1 MQNTKIIII
10 IVIIIAISWFLY
22 KYFVNIEGFTSD
34 NLDLLDK
41 QSSNQIN
48 NNTSSY
54 DGTTISQWSNK
65 FYNFQVQNSIKPLSL
80 WKPKLPVSNGKS
92 MCKLGD
98 MVSTSPEYAP
108 PTDKSLFVN
117 GDVLPPIDY
126 KVIVDYKGMTMDPI
140 FNDLH
145 KSINSLNDLNN
156 LYNSLKNT
164 VSVITTIN
172 GIITNGKNDIINLLD
187 QRILSNIK
195 IGLVNNNNTLL
206 SLSSAVSPSNI
217 LPLNSTDLILLPANC
232 IITIYKLS
240 SDNRPSPN
248 TSPIILNYNI
258 NSNRNNSRELAN
270 YLGSQ
275 NYFGSISSSNINFIP
290 STIGLMDI
298 PNIANMINNYTN
310 SMQQEIN
317 LIKTSNPDVYKILNL
332 ENFIQNLMSF
342 LQANFSYTY
351 SYPVVTLP
359 VSSLTNTNL
368 DLQTTKLGYTVNP
381 YNSLEFAKILQSMN
395 YPNDITQI
403 PSYTN
408 SLFAKVC
415 NGITLLGELGAL
427 ITTNS
432 LDIFSLKI
440 VEPIAPPHYKCL
452 GHIFMNNND
461 TIENI
466 KNNVTI
472 GCVPESC
479 VKEVRNWRIT
489 DMIFEYNSSNM
500 YFNIFYNPYVGTF
513 IATTKKGIPFGK
525 VCKVVACVKPCT
537 VVDELIKADQCARDL
552 QKMNKSI
559 ASEKPL
565 SLSISAN
572 EEDTYY
578 LDKIAKQSSF
588 IAMLE
593 KKAKNLQVNTDKAD
607 IINQEYNKSRLQKFV
622 DTQAKNI
629 DIVMKNLE
637 NNRNTADIDVD
648 IPLNVINQILDLIKS
663 SDTLSPEERERLL
676 KSILDNKNLAD
687 KGLITGAQYKQ
698 ILSKALKTC
707 NDFDTNGYIRKD
719 IASQVCYGCSDP
731 K

>member
-1 MQNTKIIII
+1 MQNIKIIII
-10 IVIIIAISWFLY
+10 IAVIIIISWFLY
-22 KYFVNIEGFTSD
+22 KYFVNFEEFTSD
-34 NLDLLDK
+34 NLDLLHK

-48 NNTSSY
+48 NTLSH
-54 DGTTISQWSNK
+54 DGTTINQWSNK
-65 FYNFQVQNSIKPLSL
+65 FFNFQVQNSIKPLSL

-98 MVSTSPEYAP
+98 MISTSPEYAP

-117 GDVLPPIDY
+117 GDILPPIDY
-126 KVIVDYKGMTMDPI
+126 NVIVDYTGMPIDSI

-145 KSINSLNDLNN
+145 KYINSLNDLNN

-164 VSVITTIN
+164 VSVVTTIN
-172 GIITNGKNDIINLLD
+172 GILTNGKNDIITLLNQKILLD
-187 QRILSNIK
+187 VKVGIENRNES
-195 IGLVNNNNTLL
+195 LL
-206 SLSSAVSPSNI
+206 SLSSSVSPSNI
-217 LPLNSTDLILLPANC
+217 LRLNSTDQIILPANC
-232 IITIYKLS
+232 IMTIYKLS
-240 SDNRPSPN
+240 TDNIPSPN
-248 TSPIILNYNI
+248 TAPIILNYTI
-258 NSNRNNSRELAN
+258 NSNITNAQQLAN
-270 YLGSQ
+270 YLASQ
-275 NYFGSISSSNINFIP
+275 NYFGSINSSNITFITT
-290 STIGLMDI
+290 TIKLMDI

-317 LIKTSNPDVYKILNL
+317 LIKKSNPQIYQILNL
-332 ENFIQNLMSF
+332 EYFIDTFMSFIQT
-342 LQANFSYTY
+342 NFSYSY
-351 SYPVVTLP
+351 SYPVVKLP

-368 DLQTTKLGYTVNP
+368 DLQTTALGYSISP
-381 YNSLEFAKILQSMN
+381 YNSLVFANILKSIN

-403 PSYTN
+403 TSYAN
-408 SLFAKVC
+408 SSFAKFC
-415 NGITLLGELGAL
+415 NGITLLGELGKL

-466 KNNVTI
+466 KNNATI

-489 DMIFEYNSSNM
+489 DMIFEYNNSNT

-513 IATTKKGIPFGK
+513 MATTKKGIPNGK

-578 LDKIAKQSSF
+578 LDKIAKQSSY

-607 IINQEYNKSRLQKFV
+607 IINQEYNKSRLQNFV

-637 NNRNTADIDVD
+637 KNKNSADIDVD
-648 IPLNVINQILDLIKS
+648 IPLETINQILDLIKS
-663 SDTLSPEERERLL
+663 SDTLSPQDKERLL

-707 NDFDTNGYIRKD
+707 NDFDTNEYVRKD
-719 IASQVCYGCSDP
+719 IASQVCYGCYDP